1 MTTTPRRAVPVV
13 LASAVLV
20 VLAGLLVARIAA
32 QAGPPSQ
39 PQPAPMAAH
48 ASPLVAPPAT
58 VPPPAPI
65 PTGVIPI
72 PCWSCPDANTW
83 PLQFRT
89 DLDMLAPLGT
99 GEGNA
104 GVWYADFAKD
114 VGPRSAEASAAQKR
128 RTQHPKVGMVL
139 PPDDPLLREAEPW
152 VDQATMRFYPDVFK
166 VEGFATRIP
175 NLLIGLTF
183 ARSWIARGMDNP
195 DSAAAM
201 ADFRRAVRLG
211 RLLRQDDVTIIADLV
226 GLACIRIG
234 AEAIYE
240 RAALDGN
247 DRLALVAAI
256 VAGEAPP
263 QKLLTAARV
272 TECDFAP
279 YFGRTL
285 LGKPSL
291 SLPDAKLDKLIERAK
306 AGPDRRM
313 RGEPLAGLGTVRQLG
328 SSTQKERATQALE
341 ELSHDADPIIAAHAS
356 FLLAWE
362 PSSKELSAIVGESL
376 PNP

>member
-1 MTTTPRRAVPVV
+1 MTTTRRRAVPVV
-13 LASAVLV
+13 LASLVLV
-20 VLAGLLVARIAA
+20 VLAGLLVARITA
-32 QAGPPSQ
+32 QAGPPAQ
-39 PQPAPMAAH
+39 PQPAPIPAH
-48 ASPLVAPPAT
+48 ANPLVAPPAT
-58 VPPPAPI
+58 VPPPSPVPA
-65 PTGVIPI
+65 GVIAI

-83 PLQFRT
+83 PLRFRT

-104 GVWYADFAKD
+104 AVWYADFAKD
-114 VGPRSAEASAAQKR
+114 VGPRAAEAAAAQKR
-128 RTQHPKVGMVL
+128 RTQHARAGMVL

-152 VDQATMRFYPDVFK
+152 MDQATMRFYPDVFK

-183 ARSWIARGMDNP
+183 ARSWVARGMDSP

-201 ADFRRAVRLG
+201 ADFQRVVRLG

-247 DRLALVAAI
+247 ERLALAAAI

-272 TECDFAP
+272 TAVDCSP
-279 YFGRTL
+279 YIGRTL

-291 SLPDAKLDKLIERAK
+291 SLPDGKLEKLIEMAK
-306 AGPDRRM
+306 ASPDRRM
-313 RGEPLAGLGTVRQLG
+313 RGEPLASLGTVRQLG
-328 SSTQKERATQALE
+328 TSAQKERATQVLE
-341 ELSHDADPIIAAHAS
+341 ELSHDADPVIAAHAS

-362 PSSKELSAIVGESL
+362 PSSKELADLLGESL